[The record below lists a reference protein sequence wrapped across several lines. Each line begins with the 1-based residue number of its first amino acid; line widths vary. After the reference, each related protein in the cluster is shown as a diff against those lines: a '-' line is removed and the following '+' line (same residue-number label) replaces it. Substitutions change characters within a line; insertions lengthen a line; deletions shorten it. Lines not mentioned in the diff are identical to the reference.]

1 MNWTNQHGEDVRR
14 ERARQYDR
22 VHNWLF
28 LVDTLLAI
36 GVLVALMYR
45 GEHSVSFAL
54 LRLVERHVSTNVWV
68 ATAVYLAALLTGY
81 VLAFL
86 PYTWFKS
93 FYLEHHFEL
102 STQRWYSW
110 LWDEGKSWLVMLV
123 VAVPLGSVW
132 YWLMRTTGA
141 WWWAWAAGVW
151 ILVQVV
157 LGIVFPVVI
166 LPLFYRSRPIENE
179 TLTRAVEELARRC
192 GVRVVGVYR
201 LGLSAKTKKA
211 NAALAGIGATK
222 RIFLG
227 DTLLDQFAPAEVLS
241 VLAHEFGHYR
251 HVHVPKLIAGASVIA
266 VAGMWVADMVMRTLA
281 GVLQISNITSVA
293 TLPLLLLALTLFGL
307 FSLPCTNAL
316 SRYFE
321 RQADRFALETTG
333 DADAFISAMERL
345 AASNLANPEPHPVI
359 EWLLHSHPSIARRVA
374 AARAWKSRTGGR
386 DVCSQSA
393 EVIDP

>member
-1 MNWTNQHGEDVRR
+1 MHWTNQHDEDVRR

-22 VHNWLF
+22 IHNWLCV
-28 LVDTLLAI
+28 VDVLLAL
-36 GVLVALMYR
+36 GVLVALIYR
-45 GEHSVSFAL
+45 GERSVSFAL
-54 LRLVERHVSTNVWV
+54 LRLVERNVSANVWV
-68 ATAVYLAALLTGY
+68 ATATYVAVLLTGY

-93 FYLEHHFEL
+93 FYLEQHFEL

-110 LWDEGKSWLVMLV
+110 LWDEVKSYLLMLV

-132 YWLMRTTGA
+132 YWLMRAAGT
-141 WWWAWAAGVW
+141 WWWLWAAGVW
-151 ILVQVV
+151 IVVQVV

-166 LPLFYRSRPIENE
+166 VPLFYRCTPIEHE
-179 TLTRAVEELARRC
+179 DLSRAVAELARRC

-251 HVHVPKLIAGASVIA
+251 YAHVPKLIAGAALIA
-266 VAGMWVADMVMRTLA
+266 VTGMWVADVMMRALA
-281 GVLQISNITSVA
+281 ELLGISDITSVA

-307 FSLPCTNAL
+307 LSLPCTNAL

-333 DADAFISAMERL
+333 DAAAFISAMERL
-345 AASNLANPEPHPVI
+345 AASNLANPEPHAVI
-359 EWLLHSHPSIARRVA
+359 EWLLHSHPSIARRIA
-374 AARAWKSRTGGR
+374 AARAWKSR
-386 DVCSQSA
+386 A
-393 EVIDP
+393 